1 MDVSA
6 LRRIIFTPAFS
17 SLLKQRR
24 EALILVG
31 IGAAQM
37 GLYLA
42 GLPSWKCPILAV
54 TGIPCPGCGLTT
66 AIVDLLRGDWRTSIS
81 THAFAPIFLLAF
93 FILLVVSLLPEVI
106 RQPAIASITALE
118 QRTGFTAWV
127 LLLLMVYWG
136 LRLSRLI

>member
-1 MDVSA
+1 
-6 LRRIIFTPAFS
+6 
-17 SLLKQRR
+17 
-24 EALILVG
+24 
-31 IGAAQM
+31 
-37 GLYLA
+37 LA

-66 AIVDLLRGDWRTSIS
+66 AIVDLLRGDWRASIS